1 VDVRPVKTD
10 GPAPSLRIGAVS
22 YLNSR
27 PLVDCLA
34 QFAPE
39 AQVILDYPSRLADG
53 LKAGTLDVSLI
64 PSIEYFCQPGATV
77 VSDACVSCQGRV
89 QSVKLYGRVPVEKI
103 RSLALDEGSRTSVA
117 LTRIL
122 LQERHGIAPRLERLP
137 LGASAADTSADAV
150 MLIGDRGLLA
160 PEGQFAFVWDLGEEW
175 VRWTGL
181 PFVFAMW
188 VARPNVATDR
198 LARLLSSARD
208 EGVSRLEAIARD
220 AAPKVGLS
228 QAACLVYLRDH
239 LAFRLGPEQR
249 RGLELFA
256 EYAAK
261 NRLVPEVPLVFHRT
275 SA

>member
-1 VDVRPVKTD
+1 
-10 GPAPSLRIGAVS
+10 
-22 YLNSR
+22 
-27 PLVDCLA
+27 
-34 QFAPE
+34 
-39 AQVILDYPSRLADG
+39 
-53 LKAGTLDVSLI
+53 
-64 PSIEYFCQPGATV
+64 
-77 VSDACVSCQGRV
+77 
-89 QSVKLYGRVPVEKI
+89 
-103 RSLALDEGSRTSVA
+103 VA

-137 LGASAADTSADAV
+137 LGSSAADTSADAV

-208 EGVSRLEAIARD
+208 EGVGRLEAIARD

-228 QAACLVYLRDH
+228 QEACLVYLRDH

-261 NRLVPEVPLVFHRT
+261 IGLVPEVPLVFHRT